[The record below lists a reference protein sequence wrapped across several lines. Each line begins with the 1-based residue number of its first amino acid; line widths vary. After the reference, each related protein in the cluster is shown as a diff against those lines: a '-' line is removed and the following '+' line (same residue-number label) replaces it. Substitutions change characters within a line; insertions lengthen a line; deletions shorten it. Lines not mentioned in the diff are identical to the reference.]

1 MRPSFSI
8 SLIVFEARGA
18 AGLIVLSHFLIG
30 AGISTSAASGEVA
43 LLRSSKVGKASRLI
57 KLKKAASMT
66 VVVRLHRLSLPLRSM
81 VARMGESM

>member
-8 SLIVFEARGA
+8 ALIVFETRGA
-18 AGLIVLSHFLIG
+18 DGLIFPSHFRID
-30 AGISTSAASGEVA
+30 AGISTSGASGEVA

-81 VARMGESM
+81 VARLGESM